1 MRVIICKD
9 RETSAA
15 LVAQEILNEMTRK
28 PDLLL
33 GLATGSTPLGVYKK
47 LVQAHRERTV
57 DFSRLRTCNLDEYV
71 GLAED
76 HPQSYR
82 HFMRTNFFEPL
93 GLPMERTLFPPTEGP
108 GLEAQC
114 EAFEDRLAEMGGID
128 IQVLGL
134 GSNGHI
140 GFNEPTSSLAS
151 RTRLKTLTEKTL
163 SDNARF
169 YAQNEKQPGLASTM
183 GIGTIL
189 SARRIILQA
198 FGTHKAKAV
207 QAAIEG
213 PVMSLWP
220 VSALQLHPKVVMYLD
235 EDAAELLTMRAYLRQ
250 VRENEEDIQKRGAL

>member
-9 RETSAA
+9 RETATA
-15 LVAQEILNEMTRK
+15 LATQEILRELTRK

-47 LVQAHRERTV
+47 LVQASREGTV
-57 DFSRLRTCNLDEYV
+57 DFSRVRTCNLDEYV
-71 GLAED
+71 GLPDD

-82 HFMRTNFFEPL
+82 RFMRENLFDPL
-93 GLPMERTLFPPTEGP
+93 GLPEERTLFPPTEGP

-114 EAFEDRLAEMGGID
+114 EAFESRLEELGGID
-128 IQVLGL
+128 VQLLGL

-151 RTRLKTLTEKTL
+151 RTRLKTLTEKTMA
-163 SDNARF
+163 DNSRF
-169 YAQNEKQPGLASTM
+169 YSQGEKQPDLASTM

-189 SARRIILQA
+189 SARCIIIQA
-198 FGTHKAKAV
+198 FGTYKAKAV

-220 VSALQLHPKVVMYLD
+220 ASALQLHPKVVFYMD
-235 EDAAELLTMRAYLRQ
+235 EDAAELLTMRAYYRQ
-250 VRENEEDIQKRGAL
+250 VRENEEDVQKRRSL

>member
-15 LVAQEILNEMTRK
+15 LVAQEVLKEMTRK

-33 GLATGSTPLGVYKK
+33 GLSTGSTPLLVYKK
-47 LVQAHRERTV
+47 LVQAHQERTV

-71 GLAED
+71 GLSED

-82 HFMRTNFFEPL
+82 HFMRQHLFDPL
-93 GLPMERTLFPPTEGP
+93 GMERERTMFPPTEGP

-114 EAFEDRLAEMGGID
+114 EAFEEKLAELGGID
-128 IQVLGL
+128 IQILGV

-169 YAQNEKQPGLASTM
+169 YGQGEKQPGLASTM

-189 SARRIILQA
+189 SARRILLQA
-198 FGTHKAKAV
+198 FGTHKSKAV
-207 QAAIEG
+207 RAAVEG
-213 PVMSLWP
+213 PVMALWP
-220 VSALQLHPKVVMYLD
+220 VSALQLHPKVDLYLD
-235 EDAAELLTMRAYLRQ
+235 EDAAELLTMRAYHRQ
-250 VRENEEDIQKRGAL
+250 VREYEEDIQKRGEL